1 LARHPHLKETIMN
14 FGDVLFVLLGAGL
27 VTAGFLGS
35 ALADRIRGVPRAP
48 REAARRSGAGSW
60 SPVVQSPSEPAPSP
74 KARRTTTPRASSDP
88 GGDDVIAALVAAGYK
103 KALATEATWSCETSD
118 RATIEAWTR
127 AALRRCSRGGMAS

>member
-1 LARHPHLKETIMN
+1 MN

-27 VTAGFLGS
+27 VMAGFLGS
-35 ALADRIRGVPRAP
+35 ALADRIRGVPRAS
-48 REAARRSGAGSW
+48 RETRRSGAGSW
-60 SPVVQSPSEPAPSP
+60 SLVVQSPSEPAPPP
-74 KARRTTTPRASSDP
+74 KARRTTTPRTSSASGDP